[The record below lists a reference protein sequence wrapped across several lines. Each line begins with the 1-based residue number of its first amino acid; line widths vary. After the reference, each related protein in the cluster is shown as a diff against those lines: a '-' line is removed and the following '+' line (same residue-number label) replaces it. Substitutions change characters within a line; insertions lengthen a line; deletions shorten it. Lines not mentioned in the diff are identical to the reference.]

1 MALLSIRNLHKQYGN
16 VTAIQSLD
24 LDLEKGE
31 VIVLL
36 GPSGCGKST
45 LLRCVNGLE
54 PHQGGSIVMDGVGEF
69 GKDVSWQTA
78 RQKVGMVFQSYE
90 LFAHMTVIE
99 NILLGPVKVQ
109 NRNRAEAEAQADK
122 LLERVGLLD
131 RKNAIRAN
139 SPRTETTHRHCP
151 RPVPESGSHPAGRN
165 HRRTRPRNGA

>member
-54 PHQGGSIVMDGVGEF
+54 PYQGGCI
-69 GKDVSWQTA
+69 
-78 RQKVGMVFQSYE
+78 
-90 LFAHMTVIE
+90 
-99 NILLGPVKVQ
+99 
-109 NRNRAEAEAQADK
+109 
-122 LLERVGLLD
+122 
-131 RKNAIRAN
+131 
-139 SPRTETTHRHCP
+139 C
-151 RPVPESGSHPAGRN
+151 SGRWWTAGRGTTCTAS
-165 HRRTRPRNGA
+165 TRK

>member
-54 PHQGGSIVMDGVGEF
+54 PHQGGSIVMYGVGEF

-78 RQKVGMVFQSYE
+78 RQKVGMVFQSPEMVREVLEVVLE
-90 LFAHMTVIE
+90 LAREGMSMLIVTHEMGFAR
-99 NILLGPVKVQ
+99 KVAD
-109 NRNRAEAEAQADK
+109 RIVFMDKGGIVESSDPETFFSAPKSERARQF
-122 LLERVGLLD
+122 L
-131 RKNAIRAN
+131 
-139 SPRTETTHRHCP
+139 
-151 RPVPESGSHPAGRN
+151 AGMDY
-165 HRRTRPRNGA
+165 

>member
-54 PHQGGSIVMDGVGEF
+54 PHQGGSIVMDRVGEF

-131 RKNAIRAN
+131 RKTPTHAN
-139 SPRTETTHRHCP
+139 SP
-151 RPVPESGSHPAGRN
+151 AARN
-165 HRRTRPRNGA
+165 NASPLSAPCA

>member
-54 PHQGGSIVMDGVGEF
+54 
-69 GKDVSWQTA
+69 GK
-78 RQKVGMVFQSYE
+78 
-90 LFAHMTVIE
+90 
-99 NILLGPVKVQ
+99 
-109 NRNRAEAEAQADK
+109 NRSSDE
-122 LLERVGLLD
+122 
-131 RKNAIRAN
+131 
-139 SPRTETTHRHCP
+139 
-151 RPVPESGSHPAGRN
+151 
-165 HRRTRPRNGA
+165 